1 MLITPSKIKYSKEA
15 IPSLKKELV
24 FGNDLAV
31 PRIKRVVINVGTG
44 KISKEGEKVE
54 EIYKTLE
61 TISGQ
66 KPVKVKAKKAI
77 SGFKVRKGME
87 IGVKVTLRGTMMWNF
102 IDRLVNFS
110 LPRTRD
116 FQGIGLKS
124 VDDNGNLNIG
134 IKEQV
139 IFPEV
144 VAEKVKNIFS
154 LQATIVTSAKNKK
167 EGLALFRALGF
178 PMKTSEQQQ

>member
-1 MLITPSKIKYSKEA
+1 
-15 IPSLKKELV
+15 
-24 FGNDLAV
+24 
-31 PRIKRVVINVGTG
+31 
-44 KISKEGEKVE
+44 
-54 EIYKTLE
+54 
-61 TISGQ
+61 
-66 KPVKVKAKKAI
+66 VKAKKAI

-87 IGVKVTLRGTMMWNF
+87 IGVKVTMRGTMMWNF

-124 VDDNGNLNIG
+124 VDESGNLNIG

-144 VAEKVKNIFS
+144 VPEKVKNIFS
-154 LQATIVTSAKNKK
+154 LQVTIVTNAKNKK

-178 PMKTSEQQQ
+178 PMKNSEQ

>member
-1 MLITPSKIKYSKEA
+1 MAKITPSKIKYSKDVV
-15 IPSLKKELV
+15 SQLKNELV
-24 FGNDLAV
+24 VGNDLVV
-31 PRIKRVVINVGTG
+31 PRIKKVVINVGTG
-44 KISKEGEKVE
+44 KFSKENEKVD

-66 KPVKVKAKKAI
+66 KPVRVKAKKAI
-77 SGFKVRKGME
+77 SGFKVRQGME
-87 IGVKVTLRGTMMWNF
+87 IGVKVTLRGIMMWNF

-124 VDDNGNLNIG
+124 IDENGNLSIG

-144 VAEKVKNIFS
+144 IPERVKNIFS
-154 LQATIVTSAKNKK
+154 LQVNVATTAKSRK
-167 EGLALFRALGF
+167 EGLALFKAMGF
-178 PMKTSEQQQ
+178 PMKTE